1 MITDKLHHQI
11 YFGLTACIA
20 FFIPIYPKLLA
31 LFIILLTL
39 NWLVFP
45 KKIKASFQHLKHN
58 KVLLVAIFF
67 YLLYAFGLLYS
78 DNLSFG
84 LKELESKLSFL
95 ILPLVYAGYSQETKE
110 NITKYLTFFIVGCFV
125 YVLFCFGYA
134 TYALLKPEYTNLYGV
149 EYDLG
154 WNYFYYTYLSRGFH
168 PSYSAMFCVLALY
181 VLMERIKNKLL
192 KPTWWV
198 MSGILLL
205 SVFILLL
212 SSKSGWL
219 GLLVLI
225 IVGTYWL
232 IQAKKTKYLL
242 YTSIP
247 IVLFI
252 LFNIY
257 KTPNFSERLPNIES
271 IKNAIFGKTNENK
284 NVTTGSDGN
293 ASRVFIWKAASEVIT
308 ANLLFGA
315 GTGDAKDVLLEKYE
329 EKQMTSELK
338 YQLNAH
344 NQYLSTTIS
353 VGIIGLF
360 ILFYFFAEMIVKSFQ
375 YKSYITLTFALLVG
389 VNFLFESMLETRS
402 GIIFFVFFLVL
413 FSHLLSNSKNTHQS

>member
-11 YFGLTACIA
+11 HFGLTACIA
-20 FFIPIYPKLLA
+20 FFIPVYPKLLA

-58 KVLLVAIFF
+58 KVLFVAIFF

-84 LKELESKLSFL
+84 FKELESKLSFL

-110 NITKYLTFFIVGCFV
+110 NITKYLNFFIAGCFV

-192 KPTWWV
+192 KPTLWV
-198 MSGILLL
+198 IIGILLL

-219 GLLVLI
+219 GLLVM
-225 IVGTYWL
+225 IVVGAYWL
-232 IQAKKTKYLL
+232 IKAKKIKYLM

-247 IVLFI
+247 LVFFI

-257 KTPNFSERLPNIES
+257 KTPNFSERLPNMES

-293 ASRVFIWKAASEVIT
+293 ASRVFIWKAASEVI
-308 ANLLFGA
+308 ADNLLFGA
-315 GTGDAKDVLLEKYE
+315 GTGDAKDVLLDKYE

-353 VGIIGLF
+353 VGILGLF
-360 ILFYFFAEMIVKSFQ
+360 LLLYFLVEMFIKSIRQ
-375 YKSYITLTFALLVG
+375 KNYITLTFATLVG
-389 VNFLFESMLETRS
+389 INFLFESMLETRS

-413 FSHLLSNSKNTHQS
+413 FSNSLSGNNIKITK